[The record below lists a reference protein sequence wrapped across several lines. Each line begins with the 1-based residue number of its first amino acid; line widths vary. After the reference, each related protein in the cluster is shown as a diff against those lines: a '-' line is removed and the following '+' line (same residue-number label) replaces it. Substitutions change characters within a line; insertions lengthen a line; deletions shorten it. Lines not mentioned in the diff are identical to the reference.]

1 MKALIR
7 LLNLAMLGLFIGVA
21 AADENQAA
29 PGAKTKILEERVH
42 DLKEKISRT
51 KARILQM
58 QESIASESTP
68 AQTPVAESGASL
80 VTGARAVVKHVNE
93 MGDAVFKL
101 ISVQYLLDAQPI
113 FQKADP
119 GELAAAR
126 EIEVFNNNI
135 GPGSHKLSVQMV
147 FQGLPAWIFSY
158 VKAYKFKVSSNCDFM
173 AEQGKIVTV
182 RVVGFDKGGWL
193 SQFEDRPSIKV
204 DVAVEDQGP
213 TATPAN

>member
-1 MKALIR
+1 MKALNW
-7 LLNLAMLGLFIGVA
+7 LLNLAILGLFIGVA
-21 AADENQAA
+21 AAKQA
-29 PGAKTKILEERVH
+29 
-42 DLKEKISRT
+42 
-51 KARILQM
+51 
-58 QESIASESTP
+58 
-68 AQTPVAESGASL
+68 PVAEARARLG
-80 VTGARAVVKHVNE
+80 TGGRAVVNHVNE
-93 MGDAVFKL
+93 MGDEVFKL
-101 ISVQYLLDAQPI
+101 ISVEYLVDAQPI

-204 DVAVEDQGP
+204 DVAVEDQGS
-213 TATPAN
+213 TATPVN